1 MANRFPACTVARK
14 GRGWGVFA
22 GNACLAKGFKTQVE
36 AEANLAANA
45 TFYAYWAGQA
55 LPENQAP
62 GRVVNL

>member
-1 MANRFPACTVARK
+1 MTDRFPALTVAPR

-22 GNACLAKGFKTQVE
+22 GRACLAKFKTE
-36 AEANLAANA
+36 ADAQANLAKNA
-45 TFYAYWAGQA
+45 KFYAYWAGQA